1 MSLSPVLVAVEPVV
15 ETLERLGVV
24 YYLGGSVASSAY
36 GVARSTI
43 DADLVAE
50 LHTQHIEPLVKSLA
64 SDYYVSAGA
73 AREAVQRQS
82 CFNVIHLAT
91 MFKVDIFV
99 MKTRAYDHAARERIR
114 REDIGFAG
122 QPAEMWLASPE
133 DVILNKLEWFR
144 LGNEVS
150 ERQWRDVLGVM
161 KVRADLLDRQY
172 MEHWAAEL
180 GVADLLEKAAA
191 EARG

>member
-1 MSLSPVLVAVEPVV
+1 MSLSPVLAAVEPIVGA
-15 ETLERLGVV
+15 LERLEVV

-50 LHTQHIEPLVKSLA
+50 LHSQHIDPLVESLE
-64 SDYYVSAGA
+64 SDYYVSASA

-99 MKTRAYDHAARERIR
+99 MKTRAYDVAARERIR
-114 REDIGFAG
+114 REDVGLAG

-144 LGNEVS
+144 LGDEVS
-150 ERQWRDVLGVM
+150 ERQWLDVLGVM
-161 KVRADLLDRQY
+161 RVRGDLLDWEY

-180 GVADLLEKAAA
+180 GVADLLERAAA